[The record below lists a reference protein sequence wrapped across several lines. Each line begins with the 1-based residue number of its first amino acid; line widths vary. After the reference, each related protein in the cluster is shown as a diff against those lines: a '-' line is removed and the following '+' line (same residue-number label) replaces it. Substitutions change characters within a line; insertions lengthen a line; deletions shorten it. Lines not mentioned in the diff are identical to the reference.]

1 MTADKPQ
8 RHAYRMN
15 SKLSRTLPG
24 SAVGANGAN
33 GNLPRA
39 HCDPRA
45 DEVAL
50 RFPLR
55 GPLLPSQGKL
65 AGFGGI
71 TNAEIQSPG
80 AAIPIWFAALLASH
94 CQAKTAGQDRDVRWD
109 CISGWAVYT
118 NRGSETETIE
128 PLGVCLEV
136 GHTVAVSGIPG
147 ETAYTVEVFRQF
159 DCVV

>member
-15 SKLSRTLPG
+15 GKPSRAFPG

-33 GNLPRA
+33 ANLPRA
-39 HCDPRA
+39 HCDPRV
-45 DEVAL
+45 DEAAV

-55 GPLLPSQGKL
+55 ESPLPSHGKL
-65 AGFGGI
+65 AGFGGS
-71 TNAEIQSPG
+71 TNAEIQSPS
-80 AAIPIWFAALLASH
+80 APIPIWFAALLASR
-94 CQAKTAGQDRDVRWD
+94 CQAKAGGQDRDVRWD

-118 NRGSETETIE
+118 NRGAETETIE
-128 PLGVCLEV
+128 PLGVCLEG
-136 GHTVAVSGIPG
+136 GHTVAVSWIPG